1 MYKQSPVKPSAIP
14 RFYALF
20 MTLLFTSLFLFGYNY
35 FDIWLME
42 KKYAISSVA
51 AKMRLQIREY
61 RYHANHIFELSK
73 TNSQPISSQETPS
86 LLKINTDVYWLEHH
100 NQSVDTIIFGQSNDL
115 RIQFAQRLS
124 DYLEI
129 LWGPRNEY
137 LSMYYLNGRDNNL
150 LLVTTHS
157 VLKPE
162 IKLKESYLT
171 LTPETKRTEML
182 EQSITL
188 EEKESISHINVLRG
202 ENIYFYT
209 YKAAFNAAGELTTI
223 IAFDLPINNLLPVDM
238 SPANFRLNPI
248 NIAEFELGFDFDF
261 DSPKSME
268 ISLNGFWLEFSEP
281 LDIMPYKLIYQ
292 VPLKTLIVDLLF
304 RNVWLL
310 LSILIFFLFSLSG
323 LFYIRR
329 RYIAPNASM
338 NHELSIKDALNGD
351 IISNIPIGLLVYDF
365 ESNQIMM
372 NNKIAERLIPHL
384 DLNKVRMMA
393 QQHHGVIQ
401 TSIDEVIYEVKMYNN
416 RLLPETYLFLL
427 QDKDKEVMITKR
439 LQLAHRE
446 YDKSIQARRS
456 MLSNINNEIK
466 SPIKGMKDIAIQLNQ
481 LSQDENEQM
490 LLGKLLRKYEY
501 ITEWVENISLLNKL
515 ELGDWQPVNET
526 FSLSSL
532 LEHIFK
538 AALATLNAKG
548 LKFYYYFNISH
559 ESLFIGDSIA
569 LNKIITLLLN
579 YSITTT
585 SYGKVSLTVNSS
597 GKYDNHIQIEL
608 MDSGSGLSGKDLTS
622 LNYPFLNE
630 PVEDKHS
637 TNSGMTFYLCN
648 QLCKKMGGSLEIKS
662 KLGLGTHYV
671 ISLPLLQ
678 HDDENGETPQL
689 LEGITALIDINSPEV
704 NKIIHSYLNNYGA
717 TYFDKSKENITEEYD
732 IILTD
737 RQYDEEK
744 PTILLVGDLSGFK
757 QVKPGLVQCNYNF
770 VDAVINA
777 ISFLIE
783 ESFSLDESR
792 KIPELSQPVCSSV
805 DNADLLEEVDL
816 FDNIDSNIGN
826 VLKNYQIQ
834 LANSDYGKLFV
845 ETVPMDITKLYTDIK
860 RHDLISL
867 SQTVHRLKGAFAML
881 DLKFL
886 RSSCEALEKH
896 IADNNEVEIK
906 NSIRLIDSFVTKLLQ
921 QGNQ

>member
-1 MYKQSPVKPSAIP
+1 MYKQSPIKPSAIP

-20 MTLLFTSLFLFGYNY
+20 VTLLFTSLFLFGYNY

-51 AKMRLQIREY
+51 ARMRLQIGDY
-61 RYHANHIFELSK
+61 RYHANHIFEQSQS
-73 TNSQPISSQETPS
+73 NIQPISSQETTS
-86 LLKINTDVYWLEHH
+86 LLKIRPNVYWLENH
-100 NQSVDTIIFGQSNDL
+100 NQAVDTIIFGPYNDL
-115 RIQFAQRLS
+115 SIQFAQRLS
-124 DYLEI
+124 TYLEI
-129 LWGPRNEY
+129 LWGSRSEY
-137 LSMYYLNGRDNNL
+137 LSMYYLNGQDNNL

-157 VLKPE
+157 ILKPE
-162 IKLKESYLT
+162 IRLKESYLT

-188 EEKESISHINVLRG
+188 EEKESISNINVLRG
-202 ENIYFYT
+202 DNIYFYT
-209 YKAAFNAAGELTTI
+209 YKAAFNAAGQLTTI

-238 SPANFRLNPI
+238 SPANFLLSPI
-248 NIAEFELGFDFDF
+248 DSDES
-261 DSPKSME
+261 DSPNKMGV
-268 ISLNGFWLEFSEP
+268 SLNGFWLEFSEH
-281 LDIMPYKLIYQ
+281 LNIMPYRLIYQ

-338 NHELSIKDALNGD
+338 DHELKIKDALNSD
-351 IISNIPIGLLVYDF
+351 IISNIPIGLLVYDS
-365 ESNQIMM
+365 EETQIVMS
-372 NNKIAERLIPHL
+372 NKIAERLIPHL
-384 DLNKVRMMA
+384 DLNKVIMMA

-401 TSIDEVIYEVKMYNN
+401 TSIDEMIYEVRMYNN

-427 QDKDKEVMITKR
+427 QDKDKEVMVNKR

-456 MLSNINNEIK
+456 ILSNINNEIK
-466 SPIKGMKDIAIQLNQ
+466 HPIKGMNDIAIQLKQ
-481 LSQDENEQM
+481 LSQDENEQ
-490 LLGKLLRKYEY
+490 KLLDKLLNKSQY
-501 ITEWVENISLLNKL
+501 ITEWIENVSLLNGL
-515 ELGDWQPVNET
+515 ELGDWQPEHEI
-526 FSLSSL
+526 FPLSSL
-532 LEHIFK
+532 LENIFK
-538 AALATLNAKG
+538 ASFPTLNAKG
-548 LKFYYYFNISH
+548 LKFYYHFNVPH
-559 ESLFIGDSIA
+559 ESLFIGDTFA
-569 LNKIITLLLN
+569 LRKIITLLFY
-579 YSITTT
+579 YSMATT
-585 SYGKVSLTVNSS
+585 SYGKISLTVNSS

-608 MDSGSGLSGKDLTS
+608 IDSGSGLNERDLTS

-630 PVEDKHS
+630 LVEDKYS

-648 QLCKKMGGSLEIKS
+648 QLCKRMDGSLEIKS

-689 LEGITALIDINSPEV
+689 LEGITVLIDINNPEV

-717 TYFDKSKENITEEYD
+717 AYFDKSKENITEEYD

-737 RQYDEEK
+737 KQYNEEK
-744 PTILLVGDLSGFK
+744 PAILLVGSSVGFK
-757 QVKPGLVQCNYNF
+757 QVRPGLVQCNYNL

-783 ESFSLDESR
+783 ENFSLDESR
-792 KIPELSQPVCSSV
+792 EITEISQPVYDSADNTNLLEGIDLSDNIYSNI
-805 DNADLLEEVDL
+805 DNA
-816 FDNIDSNIGN
+816 
-826 VLKNYQIQ
+826 LKSYQIQ
-834 LANSDYGKLFV
+834 LANSDYGKLFI
-845 ETVPMDITKLYTDIK
+845 ETVPMDITKLYTDVEL
-860 RHDLISL
+860 HDLISL

-881 DLKFL
+881 DFKFL

-906 NSIRLIDSFVTKLLQ
+906 NSISLIDSFVTKLLQ